1 MNHGNNT
8 AKIWQQ
14 ILAVWHFLAIEYLKV
29 EVSATLQAAQSLYL
43 RLQTALL

>member
-14 ILAVWHFLAIEYLKV
+14 ILAVWHFLAIEYIKV
-29 EVSATLQAAQSLYL
+29 EVPTSLQAAQSLYL